1 MRFSTG
7 YRACRKH
14 ASCHGDPF
22 FPAWNSQPGT
32 SLNAARVK
40 GKRGDVV
47 GRAAVVLPGKRPI
60 GDRPVEVELRQRIGR
75 WEGDTVMG
83 RDMRHCVLTLVE
95 RKTGYAIVSR
105 SGRTVRRSTHL
116 DRRNARVQD

>member
-1 MRFSTG
+1 V
-7 YRACRKH
+7 
-14 ASCHGDPF
+14 
-22 FPAWNSQPGT
+22 T
-32 SLNAARVK
+32 SVFLIERQTIAFW
-40 GKRGDVV
+40 KRGDVV